1 MSLLLHSLY
10 LIINNENAPT
20 TKEDKSTLIISALDA
35 DHNEFDLFF
44 CIFMDAGGKML
55 SKQIANKDLEQYRYR
70 YAITK
75 RTLEEIVAELFY
87 FNI

>member
-55 SKQIANKDLEQYRYR
+55 SKQIANKDLEQYRY
-70 YAITK
+70 AITK

-87 FNI
+87 FKI

>member
-1 MSLLLHSLY
+1 LY

-55 SKQIANKDLEQYRYR
+55 SKQIANKDLEQYRYV
-70 YAITK
+70 ITK
-75 RTLEEIVAELFY
+75 RTLEEVAAAVLFQY
-87 FNI
+87 MISLRIPFL